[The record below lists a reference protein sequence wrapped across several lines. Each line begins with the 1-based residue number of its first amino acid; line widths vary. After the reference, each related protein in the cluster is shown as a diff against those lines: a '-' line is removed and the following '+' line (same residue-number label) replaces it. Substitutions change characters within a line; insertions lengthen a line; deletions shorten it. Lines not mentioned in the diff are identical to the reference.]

1 LLQFFKSKWIGLQK
15 IMFGFRTIAC
25 IASIM
30 FALTSANADEP
41 KMTVTL
47 LGTAGPEYFPD
58 RSGISTLVE
67 ANGEKLLFDVGP
79 GTNQRLYQSGVNPK
93 DISRIFLT
101 HLHSDHIGGLPD
113 LWMTP
118 WFLLGRDH
126 GFELWGPDGTE
137 QMVQGMRAMFG
148 HDLNARVNK
157 FNPIENLAI
166 QTHIVSDGV
175 VFEKNGVSVTAF
187 TVEHADGNPAF
198 GYRVDWNG
206 HRVLLSGD
214 TTLNENLI
222 EQGIGADL
230 IIHNVIAFSDRL
242 SEMPEMK
249 GVLAKLTTPEQAAE
263 VFKRTRPKLAVYSH
277 IVTKELQGKKGEDQ
291 IIART
296 RAAGYDG
303 PLMMGLD
310 RMRFEISDDVKLL
323 DTAPIEQLQNLDSK
337 GQVYP

>member
-1 LLQFFKSKWIGLQK
+1 MIFQIRL
-15 IMFGFRTIAC
+15 TAC
-25 IASIM
+25 IASM
-30 FALTSANADEP
+30 VLALTSAHAAQP
-41 KMTVTL
+41 TMKVTL

-58 RSGISTLVE
+58 RLGISTLVE
-67 ANGEKLLFDVGP
+67 VNGEKLLFDVGR

-101 HLHSDHIGGLPD
+101 HLHSDHIEGLPD

-126 GFELWGPDGTE
+126 GLELWGPDGTE
-137 QMVQGMRAMFG
+137 QMVAGMRAMYG
-148 HDLNARVNK
+148 HDLKARVNK

-166 QTHIVSDGV
+166 QTHVVSDGV
-175 VFEKNGVSVTAF
+175 AFEKNGISVTAF
-187 TVEHADGNPAF
+187 SVEHADGNPAF
-198 GYRVDWNG
+198 GYRIDWNG

-222 EQGIGADL
+222 KQGIGADL
-230 IIHNVIAFSDRL
+230 IVHNVIAFSDRL

-263 VFKRTRPKLAVYSH
+263 VFQRTKPKLAVYSH
-277 IVTKELQGKKGEDQ
+277 IVTKELQGKNGEDQ

-296 RAAGYDG
+296 RAAGYEG
-303 PLMMGLD
+303 PLMMGVD
-310 RMRFEISDDVKLL
+310 RMSFEISDEVKPFEPQ
-323 DTAPIEQLQNLDSK
+323 PIERLQNLDSK
-337 GQVYP
+337 DQVYP

>member
-1 LLQFFKSKWIGLQK
+1 
-15 IMFGFRTIAC
+15 MMMRFRVLAC
-25 IASIM
+25 VASM
-30 FALTSANADEP
+30 MLALTAAHAEQP
-41 KMTVTL
+41 AMKVTL

-58 RSGISTLVE
+58 RLGIATLVE
-67 ANGEKLLFDVGP
+67 ANGEKLLFDVGR
-79 GTNQRLYQSGVNPK
+79 GANQRLYQSGINPK
-93 DISRIFLT
+93 DITNIFLT
-101 HLHSDHIGGLPD
+101 HLHNDHFEGLPD

-126 GFELWGPDGTE
+126 GLELWGPDGTE
-137 QMVQGMRAMFG
+137 AMVVGMRAMFG
-148 HDLNARVNK
+148 HDLTARVNK

-166 QTHIVSDGV
+166 ATHLVSDGAV
-175 VFEKNGVSVTAF
+175 VFQKSGVSVTAF

-222 EQGIGADL
+222 KHGIGADL

-263 VFKRTRPKLAVYSH
+263 VFKRTKPKLAVYSH
-277 IVTKELQGKKGEDQ
+277 IVTKELQGAKGEDQ

-296 RAAGYDG
+296 RAAGYGG
-303 PLMMGLD
+303 PLVMGVD
-310 RMRFEISDDVKLL
+310 RMSFEISSEVKQLE
-323 DTAPIEQLQNLDSK
+323 TTPIERLPNLDSK
-337 GQVYP
+337 GQAYP